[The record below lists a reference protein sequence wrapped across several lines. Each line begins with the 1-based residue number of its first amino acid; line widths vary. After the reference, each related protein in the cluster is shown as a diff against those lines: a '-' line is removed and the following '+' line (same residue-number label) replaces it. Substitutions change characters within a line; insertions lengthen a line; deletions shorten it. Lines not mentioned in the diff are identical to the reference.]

1 MRYIKLYEDIDF
13 SDIDDYDNVN
23 IGCSILLFGNKGA
36 NYIGVVGR
44 YNRVR
49 VFNIPYGFNYK
60 VFEDFNI
67 DNRTVFIGDGLVLD
81 LDKVDIRMLI
91 PGIII
96 VGYDVSVDDLVNNL
110 SDYYCDDVDGV
121 IKKLN
126 EILKEY
132 LIK

>member
-67 DNRTVFIGDGLVLD
+67 DNRTVFIGEGLVLD